1 MSIPWGDVVTAAYST
16 GIANI
21 SVFVPA
27 PKPMIRVLRGLDWLR
42 PLLGA
47 AWLQRALVALV
58 ERWVKG
64 PTAEQR
70 ASLHTQVWGEV
81 RNAAG
86 AVKVGQLQTSNGYA
100 LTVHSALHVV
110 QALLAEAPAGGYYTP
125 AQLLGWQLVEH
136 LPDCGKIVIH

>member
-1 MSIPWGDVVTAAYST
+1 MPG
-16 GIANI
+16 
-21 SVFVPA
+21 
-27 PKPMIRVLRGLDWLR
+27 WL
-42 PLLGA
+42 LFLCG
-47 AWLQRALVALV
+47 LVALV

-86 AVKVGQLQTSNGYA
+86 AVKVAQLQTSNGYA

>member
-1 MSIPWGDVVTAAYST
+1 MPMVGADDPSFVLYGETIAAVD
-16 GIANI
+16 G
-21 SVFVPA
+21 V
-27 PKPMIRVLRGLDWLR
+27 
-42 PLLGA
+42 
-47 AWLQRALVALV
+47 
-58 ERWVKG
+58 
-64 PTAEQR
+64 
-70 ASLHTQVWGEV
+70 V

-86 AVKVGQLQTSNGYA
+86 AVKVAQLQTSNGYA

>member
-1 MSIPWGDVVTAAYST
+1 
-16 GIANI
+16 
-21 SVFVPA
+21 
-27 PKPMIRVLRGLDWLR
+27 MIHLMRGLDWLR

-47 AWLQRALVALV
+47 AWLQRILLALV

-86 AVKVGQLQTSNGYA
+86 EVKVGQLQTSNGYA

-110 QALLAEAPAGGYYTP
+110 QALLAEAPPAGGYFTP
-125 AQLLGWQLVEH
+125 AQLLGWQLVEQ
-136 LPDCGKIVIH
+136 LPDCGKIVIR